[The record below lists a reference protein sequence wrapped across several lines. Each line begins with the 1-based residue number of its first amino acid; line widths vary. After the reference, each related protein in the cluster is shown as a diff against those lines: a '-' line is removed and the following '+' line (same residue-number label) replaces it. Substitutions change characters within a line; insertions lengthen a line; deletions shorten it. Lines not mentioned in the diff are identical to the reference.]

1 MTRLDRAAMH
11 QALAEC
17 QDAEDYF
24 RLLDVTFDQ
33 RVLDVNRLHIL
44 RAFADELKKL
54 PDDDDSDSA
63 ALGRFRA
70 ALQQAYAAFTTS
82 GALDHRVFKV
92 LKERAPRNF
101 VPLRAVSVEPLGTRR

>member
-1 MTRLDRAAMH
+1 MTRLDRVAV
-11 QALAEC
+11 QQTLAEC

-24 RLLDVTFDQ
+24 RLLDIAFDQ

-54 PDDDDSDSA
+54 PDDDDSGSA
-63 ALGRFRA
+63 DLDRCRV
-70 ALQQAYAAFTTS
+70 ALQRVYTAFTTS
-82 GALDHRVFKV
+82 SALDHRVFKV